1 MSMDTRTTERHLDAS
16 RLESLLESARL
27 LSSSLQLDDQ
37 LRHLM
42 RTIMGRLLIS
52 RAVIALY
59 DAGDSTLR
67 VALARGLPSLKPGTL
82 FDPAEAASLQLPH
95 STPIG
100 DPDRPLGILA
110 IGAPARGDLDHAE
123 REFLSALLSLG
134 AASIANARDHDSVI
148 RTNKALDQKIQELR
162 ALLDLVRGLAATIEP
177 DEVAQLLMLT
187 LSGRWAV
194 RRHAL
199 FTWKPNQ
206 PPIARIKGLEHW
218 DLEAW
223 RQRLEGADTP
233 QRDGDFLL
241 FPIPS
246 GDSMTGLVALGPRPA
261 NLPFTAADQ
270 EFGMGLIA
278 QASVALDNAWHF
290 RDTLVRQQLE
300 KELTLAASIQLDLFP
315 KSLPVL
321 VHTDLAARNR
331 QARQVGGDYYDAIPI
346 GAPSS
351 ETTHLLCVADIS
363 GKGISASL
371 LMANIQA
378 TLRAL
383 LAAHPTTVELAVRSN
398 DLLWASTPNNKYAT
412 AIFVRYDPVSGAC
425 EYVNGGHCDGI
436 VLRASGEV
444 EMLGTTGMPI
454 GLFPKREYECA
465 GFSLCAGDTLLLYSD
480 GVPDACTVDD
490 REFSVDRSIDVLRA
504 NAHRTAAE
512 IQDAVFSAIDDFVE
526 DAPQFDDI
534 TVMVIK
540 RTS

>member
-1 MSMDTRTTERHLDAS
+1 MSTDTQTSERRLDAS

-27 LSSSLQLDDQ
+27 LSSSLHLDDQ

-42 RTIMGRLLIS
+42 RTIMGRLLVS

-59 DAGDSTLR
+59 DAGTTTLR
-67 VALARGLPSLKPGTL
+67 VALARGVPGLKPGAI
-82 FDPAEAASLQLPH
+82 FDPAGGASQQLPH

-100 DPDRPLGILA
+100 DPEHPLGLLA
-110 IGAPARGDLDHAE
+110 IGTPARGNLDHSE
-123 REFLSALLSLG
+123 REFLDALLSLA

-162 ALLDLVRGLAATIEP
+162 ALLDLVRGLAATIDP
-177 DEVAQLLMLT
+177 DEVTQLLMLT

-194 RRHAL
+194 RRHGL

-206 PPIARIKGLEHW
+206 PPIARVKGLEQW
-218 DLEAW
+218 DLAAW
-223 RQRLEGADTP
+223 RQKLEGTDSP

-246 GDSMTGLVALGPRPA
+246 GDTTMGLVALGPRPA

-290 RDTLVRQQLE
+290 RDTLVRRQLE
-300 KELTLAASIQLDLFP
+300 QELNLAASIQLDLFP
-315 KSLPVL
+315 KSLPTL

-346 GAPSS
+346 GPPSP
-351 ETTHLLCVADIS
+351 EATHLLCVADIS

-383 LAAHPTTVELAVRSN
+383 LAAFPTTIELAVRTN

-412 AIFVRYDPVSGAC
+412 AIFVRYDPVTGAC

-436 VLRASGEV
+436 VLRASGAV

-454 GLFPKREYECA
+454 GLFPKRDYESGQFA
-465 GFSLCAGDTLLLYSD
+465 LHAGDTLLLYSD

-490 REFSVDRSIDVLRA
+490 REFSVERSIAVLRA
-504 NAHRTAAE
+504 SAHLSAVE
-512 IQDAVFSAIDDFVE
+512 IQDALFRAIDDYVE

>member
-1 MSMDTRTTERHLDAS
+1 MDPRATERHLDAS

-27 LSSSLQLDDQ
+27 LSSSLHLDDQ

-42 RTIMGRLLIS
+42 RTIMGRLLIT

-59 DAGDSTLR
+59 DAGTSTLR
-67 VALARGLPSLKPGTL
+67 VALSRGVPGLKPGAV
-82 FDPAEAASLQLPH
+82 FDAAESTTYQLPH

-100 DPDRPLGILA
+100 DPAQPLGILA
-110 IGAPARGDLDHAE
+110 VGAPARGKLDQAE
-123 REFLSALLSLG
+123 REFLSALLSLA
-134 AASIANARDHDSVI
+134 AASISNARDHDSVI
-148 RTNKALDQKIQELR
+148 RANRALDQNIQELR
-162 ALLDLVRGLAATIEP
+162 ALLDLVRGLAATIDPE
-177 DEVAQLLMLT
+177 EVTQLLMLT

-206 PPIARIKGLEHW
+206 PPIARVKGLDHW
-218 DLEAW
+218 DLDAW
-223 RQRLEGADTP
+223 RQKLEGADTP
-233 QRDGDFLL
+233 QRDGEFVL

-246 GDSMTGLVALGPRPA
+246 GDTTTGLVALGPRPG
-261 NLPFTAADQ
+261 NLPFTPADL

-315 KSLPVL
+315 KFLPTL

-346 GAPSS
+346 GAPSP
-351 ETTHLLCVADIS
+351 EATHLLCVADIS
-363 GKGISASL
+363 GKGIAASL

-383 LAAHPTTVELAVRSN
+383 LAAHPSTIELAVRSN
-398 DLLWASTPNNKYAT
+398 DLLWSSTPNNKYAT
-412 AIFVRYDPVSGAC
+412 ALFVRYDPVTGAC

-436 VLRASGEV
+436 VLRACGEV

-465 GFSLCAGDTLLLYSD
+465 SFVLHAGDTLLLYSD
-480 GVPDACTVDD
+480 GVPDACTPDD
-490 REFSVDRSIDVLRA
+490 REFSVERSIDVLRA
-504 NAHRTAAE
+504 NAHRAAAE
-512 IQDAVFSAIDDFVE
+512 IQDALFAAIDAFVE
-526 DAPQFDDI
+526 GAPQFDDI
-534 TVMVIK
+534 TVMVIR

>member
-1 MSMDTRTTERHLDAS
+1 MDTRTSERRLDAS
-16 RLESLLESARL
+16 RLESLLESAKL

-59 DAGDSTLR
+59 DAGTSTLR
-67 VALARGLPSLKPGTL
+67 VALARGVPGMKPGTL
-82 FDPAEAASLQLPH
+82 FNPADAASLQLPH

-100 DPDRPLGILA
+100 DPAAPLGLIA
-110 IGAPARGDLDHAE
+110 IGAPARGELDHAE
-123 REFLSALLSLG
+123 REFLNALLSLA

-148 RTNKALDQKIQELR
+148 RANRALDQRVQELR
-162 ALLDLVRGLAATIEP
+162 ALLDLVRGLAATIDP
-177 DEVAQLLMLT
+177 DEVTQLLMLT

-206 PPIARIKGLEHW
+206 PPIARIKGLDHW
-218 DLEAW
+218 DLDAW
-223 RQRLEGADTP
+223 RRKLDGADTP
-233 QRDGDFLL
+233 QFDGDFLL

-246 GDSMTGLVALGPRPA
+246 GDTTMGLVALGPRPA
-261 NLPFTAADQ
+261 NVAFTAADQ

-315 KSLPVL
+315 KSLPDL

-346 GAPSS
+346 GPPSR
-351 ETTHLLCVADIS
+351 EATHLLCVADIS

-412 AIFVRYDPVSGAC
+412 AIFVRYDPVTGAS

-436 VLRASGEV
+436 VLRATGEV

-465 GFSLCAGDTLLLYSD
+465 AFVLSEGDTLLLYSD
-480 GVPDACTVDD
+480 GVPDACTIDD
-490 REFSVDRSIDVLRA
+490 LEFTVDRSIDVLRA
-504 NAHRTAAE
+504 NSHLSAVE
-512 IQDAVFSAIDDFVE
+512 IQDAIFSAIDDFVE
-526 DAPQFDDI
+526 GAPQFDDI